1 MFEDSLV
8 ESQNRIHTKSR
19 WFAIGSFLAQAAL
32 LLLLVL
38 YPLFH
43 PLALPKQ
50 SIERLLIAPSAPQPS
65 AHVEVRRANIPSSPN
80 RTLPSLQM
88 QLEAPS
94 KIPNR
99 VATINDAQS
108 QPPGPIEIGQTY
120 GSGIPGGIPLGFPAP
135 TITVAKPAVPKHPLT
150 VSSGVAAGLLLS
162 PIRPI
167 YPAIA
172 KAARV
177 QGTVVIEATI
187 SRLGA
192 IENLQVTEGP
202 PMLRQAAIDAV
213 AAARYRPFLLS
224 GEPVEVQTSIHVI
237 FSLGE

>member
-8 ESQNRIHTKSR
+8 ESQDRIRTKSK
-19 WFAIGSFLAQAAL
+19 WFAIGSFLVQAAI

-38 YPLFH
+38 YPLFN

-50 SIERLLIAPSAPQPS
+50 SMERLLIAPAPPRAAAPVEIHHAIAPAS
-65 AHVEVRRANIPSSPN
+65 AHP
-80 RTLPSLQM
+80 LPSLQA
-88 QLEAPS
+88 QLQAPTT
-94 KIPNR
+94 IPTHI
-99 VATINDAQS
+99 ASDSGSA
-108 QPPGPIEIGQTY
+108 PPPSNLG
-120 GSGIPGGIPLGFPAP
+120 GIPGGDPTGGLGAFPLGPASSP
-135 TITVAKPAVPKHPLT
+135 VVIAKPPAPKHPVT
-150 VSSGVAAGLLLS
+150 ISSGVATGQLIS
-162 PIRPI
+162 PIRPV

-172 KAARV
+172 KTAKI

-187 SRLGA
+187 SRQGT

-213 AAARYRPFLLS
+213 TAARYRPFLLN

-237 FSLGE
+237 FSLGG